1 MSHGVIGNTSAF
13 GADVQSSSLCG
24 KTKINLKLNKM
35 DKQLLQAKVDEL
47 NQTLAS
53 YEKLE
58 QITKH
63 DLIEANIALA
73 NVSKPIIT
81 KEIVEQIRQAV
92 HSAVRDISFDSVDS
106 YDVEFE
112 IDYNNSLALSNIEF
126 NEIDVLEEEIC
137 DHVENLF
144 NVIED

>member
-1 MSHGVIGNTSAF
+1 
-13 GADVQSSSLCG
+13 
-24 KTKINLKLNKM
+24 M

-53 YEKLE
+53 YEKLV
-58 QITKH
+58 QINY
-63 DLIEANIALA
+63 DEIIEAKKELN
-73 NVSKPIIT
+73 NFNKPIIT

-92 HSAVRDISFDSVDS
+92 HDAIRNIGFDSVDS
-106 YDVEFE
+106 YDVGFE

-126 NEIDVLEEEIC
+126 NEIDNLEEEIC
-137 DHVENLF
+137 DQVENLF

>member
-1 MSHGVIGNTSAF
+1 
-13 GADVQSSSLCG
+13 
-24 KTKINLKLNKM
+24 M

-47 NQTLAS
+47 NQTLSS

-58 QITKH
+58 KITS
-63 DLIEANIALA
+63 DELIEARKELNNFNKPNI
-73 NVSKPIIT
+73 T
-81 KEIVEQIRQAV
+81 RDIVEQIRQAV
-92 HSAVRDISFDSVDS
+92 HDAVRNIGFDSVDS
-106 YDVEFE
+106 YDQLEFE

-126 NEIDVLEEEIC
+126 NEIDNLEEEIC

>member
-1 MSHGVIGNTSAF
+1 
-13 GADVQSSSLCG
+13 
-24 KTKINLKLNKM
+24 M
-35 DKQLLQAKVDEL
+35 DKQALQAKIKDLE
-47 NQTLAS
+47 QTLVS

-58 QITKH
+58 QITKD
-63 DLIEANIALA
+63 DLIKANTALA

-92 HSAVRDISFDSVDS
+92 HSAVRDISFDDVDS
-106 YDVEFE
+106 YDVGFE
-112 IDYNNSLALSNIEF
+112 IDYDNSLALSNIEF
-126 NEIDVLEEEIC
+126 NGIDDLEEEIC